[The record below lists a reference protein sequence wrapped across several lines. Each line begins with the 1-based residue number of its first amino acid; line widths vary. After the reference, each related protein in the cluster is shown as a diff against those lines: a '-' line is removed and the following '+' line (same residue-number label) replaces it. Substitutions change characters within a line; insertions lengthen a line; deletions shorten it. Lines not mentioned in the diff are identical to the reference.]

1 MPSERH
7 EPMHSVFRLVL
18 LATTIEGGL
27 AWAPASV
34 CARSAAPSR
43 AAVLMQDAGVR
54 QEEPTVTVAP
64 TTGKGKRPK
73 LTLHQR
79 INRQIVKAD
88 DSDAV
93 LHLVEKHAESL
104 NAINIATALH
114 RIAARNK
121 RKRAR
126 RDSLTRD
133 RRFLLLEEA
142 LAASGTSAEAQSIDG
157 AARSVADVLW
167 SYATLGSLPPK
178 LLTPVLTSV
187 SVP

>member
-1 MPSERH
+1 MQARC
-7 EPMHSVFRLVL
+7 VFRLVL
-18 LATTIEGGL
+18 LATAIEGGL

-43 AAVLMQDAGVR
+43 AAVLMHDAGVG
-54 QEEPTVTVAP
+54 QEEPTEAMTA
-64 TTGKGKRPK
+64 GKGNRRK
-73 LTLHQR
+73 LTLSQR
-79 INRQIVKAD
+79 INQQIVKAD

-93 LHLVEKHAESL
+93 LRLVEEHAESI

-114 RIAARNK
+114 KIAARNK

-142 LAASGTSAEAQSIDG
+142 LAASCTSAEAQSIDG

-167 SYATLGSLPPK
+167 SYATLGRHLVWSGL
-178 LLTPVLTSV
+178 VLV
-187 SVP
+187 